1 MHTTHLLTLLLTSLF
16 ALTSA
21 SPTTLPMSMQPR
33 AEAAEKA
40 VEVCGDFLLASTPMC
55 CNEVADSE
63 SEDGLDCKE
72 GKPLWYPDCRV

>member
-1 MHTTHLLTLLLTSLF
+1 MHTTHLLTLLFTSLL
-16 ALTSA
+16 ALTTA
-21 SPTTLPMSMQPR
+21 SPTTMPTSKQLEPR
-33 AEAAEKA
+33 AEKA

-72 GKPLWYPDCRV
+72 GKPL